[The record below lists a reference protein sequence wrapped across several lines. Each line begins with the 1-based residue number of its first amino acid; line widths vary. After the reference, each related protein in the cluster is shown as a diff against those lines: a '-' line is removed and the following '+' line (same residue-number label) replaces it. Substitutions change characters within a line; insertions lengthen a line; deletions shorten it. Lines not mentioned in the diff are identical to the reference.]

1 MNVPKEIPTTSQ
13 MICLLVSHTIELY
26 FVLPLNSGIVFGNQ
40 AVSLPKVKAQSTKH
54 KAQSTKYKAQ
64 FRSLS
69 ASVAARAAALRSRI
83 ELRRYASRP
92 FADKNLRHSDRLKV
106 RARRPVDLP
115 RGPLREATACGRR

>member
-26 FVLPLNSGIVFGNQ
+26 FVLCASPELGHCLRKPGSRLTEG
-40 AVSLPKVKAQSTKH
+40 QSTKH
-54 KAQSTKYKAQ
+54 KEQRTKNKAH

-92 FADKNLRHSDRLKV
+92 FADKSLRHSDRLRV
-106 RARRPVDLP
+106 RAWALSVLP
-115 RGPLREATACGRR
+115 RGPLREGTGCG